1 MNPEQ
6 YQDFMERQVDQEIS
20 RRHFVQWA
28 GKAGISGVA
37 ISALGGGF
45 LAACSSKKKDNNVA
59 STTGQ
64 SSETTAGGGFSGS
77 GGGDTIKVGVI
88 GIFSGVGAFIGRI
101 VNNSLDAAIQQIN
114 STGGVNGRKVE
125 VIKRDAGTDA
135 AAGVKAYQEFA
146 GNKDIVGVLWCGA
159 PGLEESRAQIKNDNM
174 PIISVYNDLYSL
186 NELYPQAQERSIF
199 QLVIPDSLA
208 IDAQVNYA
216 HSDRGYNKIA
226 FMYDTLL
233 APYQKNF
240 YEAAVKKYGVGT
252 TGEETFQLND
262 SDFGPQLQ
270 RLKGKGMESIII
282 WGLVGDTA
290 NIVKGIDRLGGA
302 YVDTPTAKSSWH
314 PHLMGSPGGTGEHTW
329 ADLAGDAAKAGTITT
344 WYVGGLIA
352 LPTFAIRD
360 WMKKYLN
367 KTPTGGEDTPADG
380 LGTLLEG
387 IKKAGSTDRAKV
399 VQGIETMG
407 KVKFASIDFDFT
419 ADRHIN
425 KTVDDLIFVTL
436 EKSSGPVKT
445 DPPYELGTEWRE
457 FFAPG
462 YVGPTHLVRPTLEAN
477 KRAHPD
483 VMDQVIKLNY
493 GTQCT
498 KHSDGTLGKE
508 CKIH

>member
-1 MNPEQ
+1 MTPEQ
-6 YQDFMERQVDQEIS
+6 EQDFIERQVDQSIS

-28 GKAGISGVA
+28 GKAGVSGVA

-45 LAACSSKKKDNNVA
+45 LAACSSKKKDDSVA
-59 STTGQ
+59 TDAPK
-64 SSETTAGGGFSGS
+64 SSETTSGAGFSGAGS
-77 GGGDTIKVGVI
+77 GDTIKVGVI

-101 VNNSLDAAIQQIN
+101 VNNSLDAAVQQIN

-146 GNKDIVGVLWCGA
+146 GNKDIVGILWCGA
-159 PGLEESRAQIKNDNM
+159 PGLEESRAQIKTDNM
-174 PIISVYNDLYSL
+174 PVIAVYNDLFSL
-186 NELYPQAQERSIF
+186 NQLYPQGPERSMF
-199 QLVIPDSLA
+199 QIVIPDVMA

-216 HSDRGYNKIA
+216 HSDRGYNKIS
-226 FMYDTLL
+226 FMYDTLT
-233 APYQKNF
+233 APYQKAF
-240 YEAAVKKYGVGT
+240 FDAAVKKYGINVT
-252 TGEETFQLND
+252 SQETFQLND
-262 SDFGPQLQ
+262 SDFSPQLQ
-270 RLKGKGMESIII
+270 RMKGKGIESIII

-302 YVDTPTAKSSWH
+302 YVDTPTAKSGSWH

-329 ADLAGDAAKAGTITT
+329 ADLAGEAARAGTITT

-380 LGTLLEG
+380 LATLLEG
-387 IKKAGSTDRAKV
+387 VKKAGSTDRTKV

-407 KVKFASIDFDFT
+407 KIKFASIDFDFT

-436 EKSSGPVKT
+436 ERSSGPAKT
-445 DPPYELGTEWRE
+445 DPPYELGTEWRGV
-457 FFAPG
+457 FAPRPL
-462 YVGPTHLVRPTLEAN
+462 GPPPPARPPP
-477 KRAHPD
+477 H
-483 VMDQVIKLNY
+483 
-493 GTQCT
+493 GTTPAPPPAPGQGM
-498 KHSDGTLGKE
+498 KIGDGT
-508 CKIH
+508 